1 MSGGKKQNRA
11 AEIALLA
18 LCLCLALGVKLA
30 FHACGPKEDGTW
42 MHCHT
47 AENAVLC
54 LAVAMAALS
63 AAHLAVKPGAK
74 LALDAAVLVLDIAAM
89 LTPGT
94 LVPLCMMD
102 AMRCRAVMKPAVLVL
117 GILIV
122 VALAADTVVRL
133 RAGRRRA

>member
-1 MSGGKKQNRA
+1 MSGGRKQSRV

-18 LCLCLALGVKLA
+18 LCLCLALGVKLV
-30 FHACGPKEDGTW
+30 FHACGPMEDGTW

-63 AAHLAVKPGAK
+63 ALHLVVKPGVK
-74 LALDAAVLVLDIAAM
+74 LALDAGVLVLAVAAI
-89 LTPGT
+89 LVPGT

-102 AMRCRAVMKPAVLVL
+102 TMRCQAVMKPAVLVL

-122 VALAADTVVRL
+122 VALAADVVVQL
-133 RAGRRRA
+133 RGRRRSA